1 MNISKIKNS
10 LIEASEGLQKLIDN
24 ENTIKNIK
32 IASELISK
40 SLSKKNT
47 IFSCGNGGSM
57 CDAMHFAE
65 ELSGRFREDRR
76 PLSAISISD
85 PSSITCIGN
94 DYGFDAIFARFL
106 EANAIEGD
114 LLLAISTSGS
124 SKNVIKACEFCRG
137 NGIKVISLTGKEKSS
152 LSQLSDIEICT
163 PSGKFSD
170 RVQELHGIVI
180 HILVEL
186 VENSLR

>member
-106 EANAIEGD
+106 EANAKEGD
-114 LLLAISTSGS
+114 ILLAISTSGS
-124 SKNVIKACEFCRG
+124 SKNVIKACEFCRK